1 MQAERKPLTLP
12 DCNLRDVP
20 HFELDIARLLDS
32 DFFAKSDG
40 SEFKAAIAL
49 WLKSWWQV
57 PAASPPNDD
66 AVLAVLSGTGDEW
79 QFYKKM
85 ALHGWIKCSDGRL
98 YHPVVAEK
106 AREALERRAACPG
119 SAKGSRYRMR
129 KMREERA
136 RVFEALGAAGL
147 HLPAAASTSEVR
159 RAHGALLL
167 VEKPGP
173 PGGPCDEHRAS
184 SVTDRALPAAARQK
198 RRSNHSEGLRLTA
211 RPLVATTVVE
221 PFGQPARCAAA
232 CS

>member
-1 MQAERKPLTLP
+1 
-12 DCNLRDVP
+12 VP

-40 SEFKAAIAL
+40 DEFKAAIAL

-57 PAASPPNDD
+57 PAASLPDDD

-106 AREALERRAACPG
+106 AREALERRAACPS

-129 KMREERA
+129 KMREERP

-147 HLPAAASTSEVR
+147 HLPATASTAQVR
-159 RAHGALLL
+159 RAHRTLLL
-167 VEKPGP
+167 VEKPGLA
-173 PGGPCDEHRAS
+173 GGPCDEHRAS
-184 SVTDRALPAAARQK
+184 PVTSHVTSQVTDRASP
-198 RRSNHSEGLRLTA
+198 
-211 RPLVATTVVE
+211 
-221 PFGQPARCAAA
+221 
-232 CS
+232 